1 MTTEPHADEIFLGI
15 ETSCDETAAAVV
27 TADGRILANTIASQ
41 VDDHKVHGGVVPEV
55 AARAHLTLIDDVIA
69 KTMADAGIGF
79 DDISCVA
86 ATGGPGLIGGVLV
99 GTVTA
104 KAIAAA
110 RGVPYYAIN
119 HLEGHA
125 LTARLTSLADGG
137 IKFPY
142 LLLLVSGGHTQLL
155 LVRGPGQYTRY
166 GTTFDDA
173 AGEAFD
179 KSAKILGLDLPGGPA
194 LEKLAKGGD
203 DTRYDLPRPLSQK
216 PGCDFSFSGL
226 KTAVRTVFEQDIAHL
241 TDDAQRDQARCDL
254 AASLQR
260 AIAESLSSRAR
271 NAMRQFKTE
280 YPELDHQPVFVVAGG
295 VGANTLIRSMLADK
309 ADTEGFAFAV
319 PPIGLCTDNAVMIAW
334 AAAERR
340 QAGLAADDLDFAP
353 RPRWPLDP
361 DAAVL
366 KGKRPKKENIS

>member
-1 MTTEPHADEIFLGI
+1 MMTDNQHPEIVLGI

-27 TADGRILANTIASQ
+27 SSDGRILANIIASQ
-41 VDDHKVHGGVVPEV
+41 VDDHRIHGGVVPEV
-55 AARAHLTLIDDVIA
+55 AARAHLSLIDAVVSQA
-69 KTMADAGIGF
+69 MTQAE
-79 DDISCVA
+79 ISYEDLTSVA

-110 RGVPYYAIN
+110 RDIPYYAIN

-125 LTARLTSLADGG
+125 LTARLTSLDEGG
-137 IKFPY
+137 IAFPY

-155 LVRGPGQYTRY
+155 LVKAPGQYTRY

-194 LEKLAKGGD
+194 LERLAEAGD
-203 DTRYDLPRPLSQK
+203 DHSYDLPRPLANK

-226 KTAVRTVFEQDIAHL
+226 KTAVRTVYEKNVLAIADPTL
-241 TDDAQRDQARCDL
+241 RMKAQKDL

-260 AIAESLSSRAR
+260 AIAESLAHRSR
-271 NAMRQFKTE
+271 NAMRRFKTE
-280 YPELDHQPVFVVAGG
+280 YPDLDISPHFVVAGG
-295 VGANTLIRSMLADK
+295 VGANTLIRSMLAK
-309 ADTEGFAFAV
+309 SAEKEGFIFSV
-319 PPIGLCTDNAVMIAW
+319 PPVNLCTDNAVMIAW
-334 AAAERR
+334 AGIERKE
-340 QAGLAADDLDFAP
+340 AGLEADSLEFAP

-361 DAAVL
+361 DAANL
-366 KGKRPKKENIS
+366 KGKRVKGGI